1 MVQINKPNH
10 IFKLKPHLFSGKLL
24 KWNNQHNKRK
34 MPWKGIKDPYK
45 IWLSEIILQQT
56 RVEQGLAYYN
66 RFIQTYPTIHDLA
79 KAPGDEVF
87 KLWEG
92 LGYYSRCRNLLVTA
106 SYISGELDGA
116 FPNTYAEILNLKGI
130 GPYTAAAI
138 GSFAFDLP
146 YAVVDGNV
154 ARVLARIFG
163 IEVPFDSVGNKLIFQ
178 QLAQLLL
185 DKKQPGEYN
194 QAMMDFGATICKPAS
209 PLCVQCPFKKECF
222 AYNHDLIDVFPLK
235 KKKIDIKKRHF
246 TYFLVNMDDN
256 IAVVKREKKDIW
268 RQLFEFYILETK
280 STLSKNQLIKLFCQE
295 NELDKTKFEILNF
308 SPVFTQKLTH
318 QHISC
323 RFCEI
328 KIHREMKNLNGFQWI
343 KRPDLPNYPFP
354 RIINQYL
361 ETL

>member
-1 MVQINKPNH
+1 MFQIDKPNH
-10 IFKLKPHLFSGKLL
+10 IFKINPHQFTRKLL
-24 KWNNQHNKRK
+24 KWNHQHNDRQ

-66 RFIQTYPTIHDLA
+66 RFIRTYPTIEDLA
-79 KAPGDEVF
+79 KAPSEEVF

-92 LGYYSRCRNLLVTA
+92 LGYYSRCRNLLITA
-106 SYISGELDGA
+106 SHVSNELNGA
-116 FPNTYAEILNLKGI
+116 FPNTYPEILKLKGI

-163 IEVPFDSVGNKLIFQ
+163 IEVSFDSAGSKLIFLE
-178 QLAQLLL
+178 LAQLLL
-185 DKKQPGEYN
+185 AKKKPGEYN
-194 QAMMDFGATICKPAS
+194 QAMMDFGATICKPAL
-209 PLCVQCPFKKECF
+209 PLCNQCPFKKDCF
-222 AYNHDLIDVFPLK
+222 AYNHDLVDVLPLK
-235 KKKIDIKKRHF
+235 KKKIAIKKRHF
-246 TYFLVNMDDN
+246 TYFLVNMGKK
-256 IAVVKREKKDIW
+256 IALVKREHKDIW
-268 RQLFEFYILETK
+268 RQLFEFYLVETN
-280 STLSKNQLIKLFCQE
+280 SNISKNQLIKLFCKKS
-295 NELDKTKFEILNF
+295 ELDETMFDVIKWSTVL
-308 SPVFTQKLTH
+308 TQQLTH

-323 RFCEI
+323 QFIEI
-328 KIHREMKNLNGFQWI
+328 KINKKMNNLNGFLWI
-343 KRPDLPNYPFP
+343 NRSDLSKYPFP